1 MTKEQMIE
9 RYRDG
14 YATDAHLDTAVEMEI
29 LTSEEAEVLKA
40 ERKDAGGIVKREE
53 VEAMKQEITAVS
65 LKVDEAIIDSD
76 YRLLMLETMSMA

>member
-40 ERKDAGGIVKREE
+40 ERKDAGGIVKRQE
-53 VEAMKQEITAVS
+53 VEAIKQGITAIS
-65 LKVDEAIIDSD
+65 LKVDEAIVDND
-76 YRLLMLETMSMA
+76 YCLLVLETMGMA

>member
-29 LTSEEAEVLKA
+29 LTSEEAEALKA
-40 ERKDAGGIVKREE
+40 ERRGEGGIVPAETLQQ
-53 VEAMKQEITAVS
+53 VEAI
-65 LKVDEAIIDSD
+65 LKGE
-76 YRLLMLETMSMA
+76 ME

>member
-53 VEAMKQEITAVS
+53 LEAIKQGITAIS
-65 LKVDEAIIDSD
+65 LKVDEAIVDND
-76 YRLLMLETMSMA
+76 YRLLVLETMGMA